1 MPTPTMN
8 SIVSALRFF
17 FTHTID
23 RPDLTRKLIRVAH
36 PRSLLVLGLRLRL
49 SLAMG

>member
-1 MPTPTMN
+1 MN

-23 RPDLTRKLIRVAH
+23 RDVHFTITIGFGVD
-36 PRSLLVLGLRLRL
+36 GQF
-49 SLAMG
+49 